1 MYSLTCVQTAYIHY
15 LLICMYLTYYV
26 HSVMRTCMHIY
37 TGIAFAQRMQLAA
50 SRLEGETHSV
60 ESVTARL
67 PVQFQGHRQQG
78 IYALYSVYTLIHV
91 LLHIGMLYIF
101 TYYI

>member
-1 MYSLTCVQTAYIHY
+1 
-15 LLICMYLTYYV
+15 
-26 HSVMRTCMHIY
+26 MHIH

-67 PVQFQGHRQQG
+67 PLQFQGHRAQG
-78 IYALYSVYTLIHV
+78 MCDYADLPYSTICIQYTIIIYIYTQLSYNYSALI
-91 LLHIGMLYIF
+91 
-101 TYYI
+101 